1 MSCELAGLPGFCI
14 GPLPLRW
21 YGIIIVAGILLG
33 GYVASRE
40 ARRRGENTDRV
51 WDALIIVAIAGI
63 IGARLYHV
71 LSTPAGCNEVIPGC
85 GWPWYSQ
92 HPADIVLL
100 MTQGGLGIFGAL
112 IVGGLAAFIYIR
124 SKKLSFARY
133 LDIAAPAILVGQAIG
148 RWGNFVNQELY
159 GPPTTL
165 PWGIPI
171 DAAHRYGAF
180 TDLAQY
186 PVETTRFHPDFLY
199 ESVLNI
205 IGFVVLVLV
214 ARKFA
219 QRLKEGDLILLY
231 MIWYPIVRILVE
243 SLRPDAWTVGGGGL
257 ATAQL
262 VSIVSIVIAVAL
274 LIFRHRRQKPI
285 EPMTDAA
292 A

>member
-1 MSCELAGLPGFCI
+1 MGGF
-14 GPLPLRW
+14 
-21 YGIIIVAGILLG
+21 VA
-33 GYVASRE
+33 ARE
-40 ARRRGENTDRV
+40 ARRKGENTDRV
-51 WDALIIVAIAGI
+51 WDALMIVAIAGI

-71 LSTPAGCNEVIPGC
+71 FSDPAGCNETVQGC

-112 IVGGLAAFIYIR
+112 IAGGLAAFVYIR
-124 SKKLSFARY
+124 RKKLSFTRY
-133 LDIAAPAILVGQAIG
+133 MDIAAPAILIGQAIG

-165 PWGIPI
+165 PWGISI

-180 TDLAQY
+180 TDLTQY

-199 ESVLNI
+199 ESVLNV
-205 IGFVVLVLV
+205 IGFIVLVIV

-219 QRLKEGDLILLY
+219 NRLKDGDMFLLY
-231 MIWYPIVRILVE
+231 MIWYPVVRILVE
-243 SLRPDAWTVGGGGL
+243 SLRPDAWTVAGGGL

-274 LIFRHRRQKPI
+274 LIFRHRPQKPV
-285 EPMTDAA
+285 EPAA